1 VNIIDAIDDQNLF
14 AKWFR
19 RRETWQAWRAFLA
32 ALFGLPL
39 SEDQL
44 GVFRQHTGRS
54 TAPTRPIGEAWLICG
69 RRAGKSFVIAL
80 VGVFLACFKD
90 YRAHLQP
97 GERGTV
103 LIVARDRR
111 QARVISRYIRALLTK
126 VPMLAARIERETSDS
141 FDLTG
146 SVSIE
151 VGTASF
157 RSVRGYTIVAALL
170 DELAF
175 WPTDDSAEPDYAIL
189 DALRPGMATIP
200 GSMLL
205 CASSPYARR
214 GALHDAFTKHYGRE
228 GDPILVWKATTREMN
243 PSVSQATIDAAMERD
258 PAVASAEWLAEFR
271 VDCERFLTLEAIE
284 ACVSTGVH
292 ERAPISGVSYYGFVD
307 PSGGASDSFTCAV
320 GHREGNVA
328 IIDAIRERRPPFK
341 PEAVVAEFAGLLK
354 RYRVF
359 GVRGDRYAGEWPRDA
374 FMRNGIT
381 YVAAGKPKSD
391 LYAEL
396 LPHVNSGEVDLLDH
410 PRLTAQ
416 LQGLER
422 MTARGGRDSID
433 HGPGQ
438 HDDIANA
445 VAGVCWLLNEQGQ
458 VRIVGD
464 IGQVQITSRADPVL
478 GLVGHAVNPACVSA
492 TLSPPS
498 GSGRFDI
505 PENW

>member
-1 VNIIDAIDDQNLF
+1 MNIIDAIDDQNLF

-175 WPTDDSAEPDYAIL
+175 WPTDD
-189 DALRPGMATIP
+189 
-200 GSMLL
+200 
-205 CASSPYARR
+205 
-214 GALHDAFTKHYGRE
+214 
-228 GDPILVWKATTREMN
+228 
-243 PSVSQATIDAAMERD
+243 
-258 PAVASAEWLAEFR
+258 
-271 VDCERFLTLEAIE
+271 
-284 ACVSTGVH
+284 
-292 ERAPISGVSYYGFVD
+292 
-307 PSGGASDSFTCAV
+307 
-320 GHREGNVA
+320 
-328 IIDAIRERRPPFK
+328 
-341 PEAVVAEFAGLLK
+341 
-354 RYRVF
+354 
-359 GVRGDRYAGEWPRDA
+359 
-374 FMRNGIT
+374 
-381 YVAAGKPKSD
+381 
-391 LYAEL
+391 
-396 LPHVNSGEVDLLDH
+396 
-410 PRLTAQ
+410 
-416 LQGLER
+416 
-422 MTARGGRDSID
+422 
-433 HGPGQ
+433 
-438 HDDIANA
+438 
-445 VAGVCWLLNEQGQ
+445 
-458 VRIVGD
+458 
-464 IGQVQITSRADPVL
+464 
-478 GLVGHAVNPACVSA
+478 
-492 TLSPPS
+492 
-498 GSGRFDI
+498 
-505 PENW
+505 